1 MSFGK
6 GIYRRLGALALL
18 AALIW
23 SPISASAQ
31 SVDQLGNK
39 LNSANN
45 QVQQYKVKAEAHEHA
60 ADNLEDQLAHMREE
74 AAKLQSKIAGIE
86 AEVRKINA
94 SIADKKEVIA
104 GYIKQQ
110 YYAGSTSDLEIL
122 VGSDSISQ
130 FIDGQQYLETT
141 RAKIEGLLAEIE
153 AEKKK
158 LDDQK
163 QQLAKEKSSLAAQQA
178 KIKELLIKTRG
189 EQAKYESLVAKAKA
203 SKARI
208 ERQLEALMS
217 SGPQKSYGFVFRGQ
231 QIGREGSTG
240 FSTGSHLHFSALIG
254 GRNGYVSPWGYLN
267 SGQWRMPLDG
277 PTITQD
283 YNAYNCNGVY
293 ANCRHNGIDMS
304 AGFGAPI
311 RAVASGNI
319 IMNGWDPYGYGHFI
333 VIDHGGGLWSLYGHM
348 QQ

>member
-6 GIYRRLGALALL
+6 GIYRRLGTLLLL
-18 AALIW
+18 AALIS
-23 SPISASAQ
+23 SPIAASAQ
-31 SVDQLGNK
+31 SVDKLGSQLN
-39 LNSANN
+39 NADN
-45 QVQQYKVKAEAHEHA
+45 QVKQYQVKAEAHEHA
-60 ADNLEDQLAHMREE
+60 ADNLEDQLAHMRAE
-74 AAKLQSKIAGIE
+74 AAELEAKIDGIQ
-86 AEVRKINA
+86 AEINRINA
-94 SIADKKEVIA
+94 SIADKKEIIA

-130 FIDGQQYLETT
+130 FIDSEQYLETT

-158 LDDQK
+158 LDSQK
-163 QQLAKEKSSLAAQQA
+163 QELAKEKSSLAAQQA
-178 KIKELLIKTRG
+178 KIKELLVKTRG

-240 FSTGSHLHFSALIG
+240 FSSGSHLHFSALVG
-254 GRNGYVSPWGYLN
+254 GRSGYVSPWGYLN
-267 SGQWRMPLDG
+267 SGQWRMPLDN

-304 AGFGAPI
+304 SGFGTAV
-311 RAVASGNI
+311 RAAASGNI
-319 IMNGWDPYGYGHFI
+319 IMNSWDPYGYGHFI
-333 VIDHGGGLWSLYGHM
+333 VIDHGNGLWSLYGHM
-348 QQ
+348 Q